1 MQYEVYLDVLF
12 LENMMMDFLILL
24 AVKKVFPCS
33 ATYGSL
39 LAGSVTGSLLTCAIL
54 FFPCPVWTRYILLF
68 FLVNSCMTVIGLKIR
83 TFPVFFKAW
92 ILLYLASFL
101 LGGIMSWLRLYF
113 GKFFRIISFLFTL
126 GICGFFLL
134 YHGLLFLKKLWKS
147 QDHSFDVI
155 LTVNGKDFHLKAFL
169 DSGNHLSDPL
179 TGKPVHIISKDACQ
193 KISSQISPGRLRYI
207 PYRTI
212 QKTTS
217 ILPVFSVKKM
227 RITGESEFLIQSPLI
242 GISEQKNFGNG
253 KYEMLLHPEDC

>member
-39 LAGSVTGSLLTCAIL
+39 LAGSFTGSLLTCAIL
-54 FFPCPVWTRYILLF
+54 
-68 FLVNSCMTVIGLKIR
+68 
-83 TFPVFFKAW
+83 FKAW

-253 KYEMLLHPEDC
+253 KYEMLLQPEDC

>member
-1 MQYEVYLDVLF
+1 M
-12 LENMMMDFLILL
+12 
-24 AVKKVFPCS
+24 
-33 ATYGSL
+33 
-39 LAGSVTGSLLTCAIL
+39 
-54 FFPCPVWTRYILLF
+54 
-68 FLVNSCMTVIGLKIR
+68 
-83 TFPVFFKAW
+83 
-92 ILLYLASFL
+92 
-101 LGGIMSWLRLYF
+101 
-113 GKFFRIISFLFTL
+113 
-126 GICGFFLL
+126 
-134 YHGLLFLKKLWKS
+134 
-147 QDHSFDVI
+147 I

-227 RITGESEFLIQSPLI
+227 RITGESEFLIHSPLI

>member
-1 MQYEVYLDVLF
+1 
-12 LENMMMDFLILL
+12 
-24 AVKKVFPCS
+24 
-33 ATYGSL
+33 
-39 LAGSVTGSLLTCAIL
+39 
-54 FFPCPVWTRYILLF
+54 
-68 FLVNSCMTVIGLKIR
+68 
-83 TFPVFFKAW
+83 
-92 ILLYLASFL
+92 
-101 LGGIMSWLRLYF
+101 MSWLRLYF

-227 RITGESEFLIQSPLI
+227 RITGETEFLIQSPL
-242 GISEQKNFGNG
+242 G
-253 KYEMLLHPEDC
+253 KSPFFRQAAIRSAKCSFQYS

>member
-1 MQYEVYLDVLF
+1 MFCHLWKSSCRF
-12 LENMMMDFLILL
+12 LYRFTTDLCHFIFSMPGMDPLYP
-24 AVKKVFPCS
+24 AVFP
-33 ATYGSL
+33 GK
-39 LAGSVTGSLLTCAIL
+39 
-54 FFPCPVWTRYILLF
+54 
-68 FLVNSCMTVIGLKIR
+68 FLYDSDRIENPDISR
-83 TFPVFFKAW
+83 FFKAW

-227 RITGESEFLIQSPLI
+227 RITGESEFLIHSPLI

-253 KYEMLLHPEDC
+253 KYEMLLHPEDY

>member
-1 MQYEVYLDVLF
+1 MAPSLF
-12 LENMMMDFLILL
+12 WKI
-24 AVKKVFPCS
+24 FPDH
-33 ATYGSL
+33 
-39 LAGSVTGSLLTCAIL
+39 I
-54 FFPCPVWTRYILLF
+54 FFF
-68 FLVNSCMTVIGLKIR
+68 
-83 TFPVFFKAW
+83 
-92 ILLYLASFL
+92 
-101 LGGIMSWLRLYF
+101 
-113 GKFFRIISFLFTL
+113 FTL

>member
-39 LAGSVTGSLLTCAIL
+39 LAGSFTGSLLTCVIL
-54 FFPCPVWTRYILLF
+54 FFPCPVWSRYILLF

-83 TFPVFFKAW
+83 TFHVFFKAW
-92 ILLYLASFL
+92 ILLYLASCL
-101 LGGIMSWLRLYF
+101 LGGIMSCLRLYF
-113 GKFFRIISFLFTL
+113 GKFFRITSFLFTL

-147 QDHSFDVI
+147 QDHSYDVI

-179 TGKPVHIISKDACQ
+179 TGKPVHIISKNACQ

-207 PYRTI
+207 PYQTI
-212 QKTTS
+212 QKTTG
-217 ILPVFSVKKM
+217 ILPVFSIQKM
-227 RITGESEFLIQSPLI
+227 KITGESEFWIHSPLI

>member
-1 MQYEVYLDVLF
+1 
-12 LENMMMDFLILL
+12 MDPLYP
-24 AVKKVFPCS
+24 AVFP
-33 ATYGSL
+33 GK
-39 LAGSVTGSLLTCAIL
+39 
-54 FFPCPVWTRYILLF
+54 
-68 FLVNSCMTVIGLKIR
+68 FLYDSDRIENPDISR
-83 TFPVFFKAW
+83 FFKAW

-179 TGKPVHIISKDACQ
+179 TGNRFILSAKTPVRRFLPKSHLEDSGT
-193 KISSQISPGRLRYI
+193 SRTGL
-207 PYRTI
+207 YRRR
-212 QKTTS
+212 
-217 ILPVFSVKKM
+217 PVF
-227 RITGESEFLIQSPLI
+227 FLFFLSRR
-242 GISEQKNFGNG
+242 
-253 KYEMLLHPEDC
+253 

>member
-39 LAGSVTGSLLTCAIL
+39 LAGSFTGSLLTCAIL

-155 LTVNGKDFHLKAFL
+155 L
-169 DSGNHLSDPL
+169 
-179 TGKPVHIISKDACQ
+179 DACQ

-227 RITGESEFLIQSPLI
+227 RITGETEFLIQSPLI

>member
-1 MQYEVYLDVLF
+1 M
-12 LENMMMDFLILL
+12 
-24 AVKKVFPCS
+24 
-33 ATYGSL
+33 
-39 LAGSVTGSLLTCAIL
+39 
-54 FFPCPVWTRYILLF
+54 
-68 FLVNSCMTVIGLKIR
+68 SC
-83 TFPVFFKAW
+83 
-92 ILLYLASFL
+92 
-101 LGGIMSWLRLYF
+101 LRLYF

-179 TGKPVHIISKDACQ
+179 TGKPVHIISKNACQ

-207 PYRTI
+207 PYQTI

-217 ILPVFSVKKM
+217 ILPVFSIQKM
-227 RITGESEFLIQSPLI
+227 KITGESEFWIHSPLI

>member
-1 MQYEVYLDVLF
+1 MFCHLWKSSCRF
-12 LENMMMDFLILL
+12 LYRFTTDLCHFIFSMPGMDPLYP
-24 AVKKVFPCS
+24 AVFP
-33 ATYGSL
+33 
-39 LAGSVTGSLLTCAIL
+39 
-54 FFPCPVWTRYILLF
+54 
-68 FLVNSCMTVIGLKIR
+68 
-83 TFPVFFKAW
+83 
-92 ILLYLASFL
+92 
-101 LGGIMSWLRLYF
+101 
-113 GKFFRIISFLFTL
+113 GKFLYDSDRIENPDISRFFQSMDSALSCKLSSWRYHELAPSLFWKIFPDHIFSFHPWHL
-126 GICGFFLL
+126 WFFLL

-227 RITGESEFLIQSPLI
+227 RITGESEFLIHSPLI

>member
-1 MQYEVYLDVLF
+1 MFCHLWKSSCRF
-12 LENMMMDFLILL
+12 LYRFTTDLCHFIFSMPGMDPLYP
-24 AVKKVFPCS
+24 AVFP
-33 ATYGSL
+33 
-39 LAGSVTGSLLTCAIL
+39 
-54 FFPCPVWTRYILLF
+54 
-68 FLVNSCMTVIGLKIR
+68 
-83 TFPVFFKAW
+83 
-92 ILLYLASFL
+92 
-101 LGGIMSWLRLYF
+101 
-113 GKFFRIISFLFTL
+113 GKFLYDSDRIENPDISRFFQSMDSFTL

-227 RITGESEFLIQSPLI
+227 RITGESEFLIHSPLI

-253 KYEMLLHPEDC
+253 KYEMLLHPEDY